1 MVKHIAHV
9 FLKDLL
15 PDLERRRPPEVGVG
29 VVGMSA
35 PGPLALPWSAVG
47 VVLAL
52 VAAEVDEEAAG
63 ETSAAVEE
71 PVDGGPSSS
80 VRGTYTQRF
89 NPSDIFAFLHLL
101 SIDPRNQTN
110 QPTASTS

>member
-1 MVKHIAHV
+1 M
-9 FLKDLL
+9 KDLL
-15 PDLERRRPPEVGVG
+15 PDLERRRPAEVGVG

-52 VAAEVDEEAAG
+52 VAADEEEAAG

-71 PVDGGPSSS
+71 PVDGGPPSSSS

-89 NPSDIFAFLHLL
+89 SPSDIFAFLHLL
-101 SIDPRNQTN
+101 SIDPRARADQTN
-110 QPTASTS
+110 PTASTS

>member
-15 PDLERRRPPEVGVG
+15 PDLERRSPAEVGVG

-35 PGPLALPWSAVG
+35 PAPLTLCSAVG

-52 VAAEVDEEAAG
+52 VAADDEDATG
-63 ETSAAVEE
+63 DTSAAVDD
-71 PVDGGPSSS
+71 PVDGESPSSS
-80 VRGTYTQRF
+80 VLGT
-89 NPSDIFAFLHLL
+89 
-101 SIDPRNQTN
+101 
-110 QPTASTS
+110 

>member
-15 PDLERRRPPEVGVG
+15 PDLERRSPAEVGVG

-35 PGPLALPWSAVG
+35 AGPLAAWSAVG

-52 VAAEVDEEAAG
+52 VAAEDDEAAG
-63 ETSAAVEE
+63 ETSAAAEE

-80 VRGTYTQRF
+80 SVRGT
-89 NPSDIFAFLHLL
+89 
-101 SIDPRNQTN
+101 
-110 QPTASTS
+110 